1 VAKRLGIQARLQW
14 VPAHIGIEGN
24 EEADSLAKQATG
36 WRKRGRRAH
45 PAPPWERNT
54 QLNSAANRRE
64 KDLANEA
71 WRKAWQQ
78 GKTGNELRK
87 LLPAITKKSL
97 ETYKGKSK
105 ALCAVLAQAR
115 TGKIALKA
123 YLAGIN
129 RADSNKCG
137 CGQIQ
142 TVKHVLLVCPLF
154 DDLRRQAWRDRIA
167 RHTCVKTMLNE
178 PAEATRAAKFLI
190 KTGLLTQF
198 MGARDQ
204 IEW

>member
-1 VAKRLGIQARLQW
+1 VRLQW
-14 VPAHIGIEGN
+14 VPAHVGIEGN
-24 EEADSLAKQATG
+24 EKADSLAKQATG
-36 WRKRGRRAH
+36 WREKGRRMH
-45 PAPPWERNT
+45 PAPPWERNA

-64 KDLANEA
+64 KGLANKA
-71 WRKAWQQ
+71 WQKAWQQ
-78 GKTGNELRK
+78 GKTGHELRK

-97 ETYKGKSK
+97 DIYKGKPK

-129 RADSNKCG
+129 RADNNKCG

-154 DDLRRQAWRDRIA
+154 DDLRRQTWKDRIS

-198 MGARDQ
+198 TGVRDR